1 MRIAAAFLTAIF
13 LICNISSADQ
23 SAPRKAVM
31 IIASSSYQD
40 TEYLIPRKILE
51 EGKVEVKVASSSL
64 DEAEGTLG
72 GKVQPDLMVSEI
84 SPDDFDAII
93 FVGGPGAS
101 EYYTDEEALALV
113 REAKSRKKILAAICI
128 APVTLARA
136 GILRGVKATC
146 WYGSARSLRRGGA
159 RYTGR
164 QVEVSGRII
173 TANGPQAAEAF
184 GSAILQALSK

>member
-1 MRIAAAFLTAIF
+1 MRIVSILLISIL
-13 LICNISSADQ
+13 LICGVSLAEKVQ
-23 SAPRKAVM
+23 GKRAVM
-31 IIASSSYQD
+31 IIASNSYQD

-113 REAKSRKKILAAICI
+113 RDAKSRKKILAAICI

-184 GSAILQALSK
+184 GRAILKALSE